1 MDDGNSPGGGGE
13 RVEEGGEGV
22 AELEGGV
29 KGRLEVG
36 RELDGGVWV
45 RGWGGEG
52 REGEIME
59 VDGGDGVRIPPLHAD
74 LGLAVVGG
82 GAYKVDGEAA
92 GGEEAREVEEL
103 V

>member
-92 GGEEAREVEEL
+92 GGEEAGEVEEL